1 MRALSR
7 SPYSLK
13 GGQGISVIKNSGFRQ
28 YFGGP
33 KTTDYGDCVCRTF
46 EGQEAI
52 DRVDLRPVVLHGN
65 GLYRLVQSDSQVLA
79 RATRGPFPRASIDPI
94 PTAER

>member
-1 MRALSR
+1 MLF
-7 SPYSLK
+7 
-13 GGQGISVIKNSGFRQ
+13 IKNSGFRQ
-28 YFGGP
+28 YFGGT

-46 EGQEAI
+46 EGQEVIA
-52 DRVDLRPVVLHGN
+52 RVDLRPAVLHGN

-79 RATRGPFPRASIDPI
+79 GATRGPIPRASIDPI

>member
-7 SPYSLK
+7 SPCSLK
-13 GGQGISVIKNSGFRQ
+13 SGQGILFIKNSGFGQ

-33 KTTDYGDCVCRTF
+33 KTTHYGDCVCRAF

-65 GLYRLVQSDSQVLA
+65 GLYRLVQSSSQVFA
-79 RATRGPFPRASIDPI
+79 RATRGPIPRASIDLRP
-94 PTAER
+94 AADR

>member
-33 KTTDYGDCVCRTF
+33 KTTDYGDCVYRTF
-46 EGQEAI
+46 EGREAI
-52 DRVDLRPVVLHGN
+52 DRVDLLSVLLYGD
-65 GLYRLVQSDSQVLA
+65 GLYCLVQSNFQVLA
-79 RATRGPFPRASIDPI
+79 RATRGAVPRASIDPR
-94 PTAER
+94 PAAER